1 MANLKTVKFTNEKG
15 NALVAVR
22 NGLKA
27 QAQSKILEILADN
40 FDGTIVNEKG
50 GFSVPLAVDTVSGK
64 TIFAHLEMT
73 VSTNEAKKTERKA
86 KKSKSAGE
94 PVVVPVLFEDDEEEY
109 EEE

>member
-1 MANLKTVKFTNEKG
+1 MANLKAVKFTNEKG

-22 NGLKA
+22 NALKA
-27 QAQSKILEILADN
+27 QAQSKILEVLAEN

-73 VSTNEAKKTERKA
+73 VSTNEAKKVERKG
-86 KKSKSAGE
+86 KKTKTAGE
-94 PVVVPVLFEDDEEEY
+94 PVVVPVLFDEEE
-109 EEE
+109 EEDEE